1 MRVITQLVI
10 VIALAAAGATAWY
23 WNEQRAG
30 EAADAGR
37 QFRGGERPVG
47 VVVGKPRVDTVAV
60 TIEAVGTALANEAV
74 SITPKVSGIIGRISF
89 KEGGRVKKGDVLVQL
104 DATELNANLEEQRI
118 VLEQAQRLYDR
129 ALRLFN
135 NRTVSRA
142 RIDELQASLEAA
154 KARVRANEA
163 RMQDYVIRA
172 PFSGRLGLRR
182 VSVGALVSPGT
193 EITTLDDTSRIKVDF
208 RVPESVL
215 ALARPGLEIH
225 AESVTYS
232 EIFKGIVKTLDSRID
247 PVTRSIEL
255 RTEFANPDGRLKP
268 GMFLTAK
275 LSIDSR
281 DNAVLVPEEALI
293 SRGAIHFV
301 FIVRDGKASRT
312 RVKIGERLIG
322 EVEIL
327 EGVSAE
333 DTLVV
338 RGLQKIRDGS
348 KVEPIKPGQP
358 QPSKGTS

>member
-10 VIALAAAGATAWY
+10 VILLAAIGAGAWY

-30 EAADAGR
+30 EAAEGNR
-37 QFRGGERPVG
+37 QFRGSGRPVG
-47 VVVGKPRVDTVAV
+47 VEVAKPRIDTVAV
-60 TIEAVGTALANEAV
+60 TVEAVGTALANEAV
-74 SITPKVSGIIGRISF
+74 NITPKVSGIIGKITF
-89 KEGGRVKKGDVLVQL
+89 KEGGRANKGDVLVEL
-104 DATELNANLEEQRI
+104 DATELNANLEEQR
-118 VLEQAQRLYDR
+118 VALRQAQRLYDR
-129 ALRLFN
+129 ALALFN

-142 RIDELQASLEAA
+142 RIDELQASLEGA

-163 RMQDYVIRA
+163 RLQDYIIRA

-182 VSVGALVSPGT
+182 VSVGALVTPGT
-193 EITTLDDTSRIKVDF
+193 EITTLDDTSRVKVDF

-215 ALARPGLEIH
+215 SLARPGLLIQ

-232 EIFKGIVKTLDSRID
+232 EIFNGIVKTLDSRID

-255 RTEFANPDGRLKP
+255 RTEFANADGRLKP

-275 LSIDSR
+275 LSIESR

-293 SRGAIHFV
+293 SRGATHFV
-301 FIVRDGKASRT
+301 FLVRDGKASRT
-312 RVKIGERLIG
+312 KVRIGERLIG

-327 EGVSAE
+327 EGVSA
-333 DTLVV
+333 DDVVVV

-348 KVEPIKPGQP
+348 TVKPIKPGSP
-358 QPSKGTS
+358 PPPKGTS